1 MLLDFDGTLSEIVVR
16 PELAR
21 PVPGVATVVA
31 ALARVFDLVAVVS
44 GRPSEEVERL
54 LAADG
59 VRYEGCYGLESVAAT
74 EEVLGRVRATASGI
88 EGVWVEPKP
97 ASIAV
102 HYREAGDPKVARDL
116 LGDGLREIAGRHGLE
131 VMEGKMVL
139 ELVPSGA
146 SRKGGVVER
155 LVAAAGLR
163 AVLYAGD
170 DSPDIEAFDALDHF
184 RAAGLITAKVAVDG
198 PETPAELLSAA
209 DLVVEGPSGLVEV
222 LKGLA
227 AR

>member
-1 MLLDFDGTLSEIVVR
+1 
-16 PELAR
+16 
-21 PVPGVATVVA
+21 
-31 ALARVFDLVAVVS
+31 VS

-59 VRYEGCYGLESVAAT
+59 VRYEGCYGLESLAAT
-74 EEVLGRVRATASGI
+74 EEVLGLVRAAASVTKGA
-88 EGVWVEPKP
+88 WVEPKG

-102 HYREAGDPKVARDL
+102 HYREAGDPKSARES
-116 LGDGLREIAGRHGLE
+116 LGKGLREIAGWNGLE
-131 VMEGKMVL
+131 VIEGKMVL
-139 ELVPSGA
+139 ELVPLGA

-155 LVAAAGLR
+155 LVSSAGLR

-170 DSPDIEAFDALDHF
+170 DSPDLEAFDALDRL
-184 RAAGLITAKVAVDG
+184 RAAGLVTAKIAVSG
-198 PETPAELLSAA
+198 AETPTELLSAA
-209 DLVVEGPSGLVEV
+209 DLVVEGPGGLVEV

>member
-1 MLLDFDGTLSEIVVR
+1 MLLDFDGTLSEIVAR

-21 PVPGVATVVA
+21 PAPGAAAAVA
-31 ALARVFDLVAVVS
+31 ALARKFALVAVVS
-44 GRPSEEVERL
+44 GRPSEQVERL

-74 EEVLGRVRATASGI
+74 TAVLEQIRTCASEVAGA
-88 EGVWVEPKP
+88 WVEPKG

-102 HYREAGDPKVARDL
+102 HYRETEDRDAARGL
-116 LGDGLREIAGRHGLE
+116 LGRGLREIADMNGLE
-131 VMEGKMVL
+131 VIEGKMVL
-139 ELVPSGA
+139 EVVPLGA

-155 LVAAAGLR
+155 LVSSAGLR

-170 DSPDIEAFDALDHF
+170 DSPDIEAFDAVNGF
-184 RAAGLITAKVAVDG
+184 RAAGLATANIAVRG

-209 DLVVEGPSGLVEV
+209 DLVVEGPGGLVEV

-227 AR
+227 AD